1 MKWTNSYR
9 SFGLKTKRST
19 GLKTIEHKHRMTGC
33 GRGWRRSWAAAG
45 RRRPSAAGC
54 ASCSPATMPC
64 ACARRPSSDGSI
76 PASRAANA
84 GPDACRA
91 ATGGGASMRAVRG
104 RRGSLSPEGSP
115 SPSVRRRRTT
125 AAGSAIGRPT
135 ASSAWDATC
144 TPRSKGGPASSWPVL
159 SPTRPP
165 SGASGRGW
173 RCSSRCRPAA
183 QASASRTTT
192 APGSPA
198 TRGCATSRAWP
209 RASPTPIPAGSGAA
223 TRTATA

>member
-1 MKWTNSYR
+1 
-9 SFGLKTKRST
+9 
-19 GLKTIEHKHRMTGC
+19 MTGC

-64 ACARRPSSDGSI
+64 ACARRPSTDGSI

-91 ATGGGASMRAVRG
+91 ATGGGASMRAVG
-104 RRGSLSPEGSP
+104 CRGSLSPEGSP
-115 SPSVRRRRTT
+115 SPVVRRRRTL

-173 RCSSRCRPAA
+173 RCSPRCRRPPG
-183 QASASRTTT
+183 SASRTAT

-209 RASPTPIPAGSGAA
+209 RTSPTPIPAGSGAA